1 MMHSEDMDT
10 PSGVRSLPVAFLFLF
25 LAAALGSLLA
35 LAAAAQ
41 EPAPA
46 PTPSSGTEDETFFE
60 SIDVNVVNV
69 EVVVTDRS
77 GKRVTGLTR
86 DDFELREDGK
96 PVELTNF
103 FAVAGQ
109 AEAAAETL
117 GAAPTPEAPAS
128 APAVLPDDQQLFL
141 AVFIDNRSMMP
152 ATRGRVLKSLQEA
165 LRSRLD
171 AQDRVLLVTY
181 DGSVKVHRLPDA
193 RPETV
198 AAVLDEIAKSP
209 ARGAEVLVDRN
220 RLLQEIA
227 QGGTPPGPGET
238 PRADSSDL
246 QAAKIYA
253 GIKLYAQARHG
264 ENERALHSLGQ
275 VVDSLAGLPGR
286 KALLFVTG
294 GLSLRP
300 GEAVYR
306 AWANKYERMRFE
318 VGASELDIAQF
329 DATPLLNRLAERANT
344 NRVTFYA
351 LGSAE
356 GVSGL
361 SADSQGGNFWSRE
374 LERTESMNY
383 SQSLQTLAGA
393 TGGLSAFDPVS
404 ANSFLARMTDD
415 LGSYYSLGYTP
426 QRRPDGKKH
435 KLKVAVK
442 RDGLTARYR
451 EAHRDRGAEERM
463 ASQTLS
469 ALLFGETD
477 NPLEAAL
484 EFESE
489 RPGGKKGE
497 IEVSILVKVPMA
509 KLVLLPQEHVHE
521 GRLRVF
527 VGARDALGRVSDVT
541 TVEAPIRI
549 PNENLL
555 TALGQV
561 VACRVTLV
569 LRAGEHVI
577 AASIWDDLGK
587 SDSTVVAHY
596 NAGAPAAAVAP
607 AAATG
612 AP

>member
-1 MMHSEDMDT
+1 MKHSEDMDH
-10 PSGVRSLPVAFLFLF
+10 PSGVRSLSVAFLLLV
-25 LAAALGSLLA
+25 LAAAVGSLLA

-41 EPAPA
+41 QDPAAAAVPA
-46 PTPSSGTEDETFFE
+46 EDETFFE
-60 SIDVNVVNV
+60 AIDVNVVNV
-69 EVVVTDRS
+69 EVVVTDRA

-86 DDFELREDGK
+86 EDFEVREDDQ

-103 FAVAGQ
+103 FAVAGAAAV
-109 AEAAAETL
+109 AETGAAAET
-117 GAAPTPEAPAS
+117 PAPAPADP
-128 APAVLPDDQQLFL
+128 APVLLPDDQRLYL
-141 AVFIDNRSMMP
+141 AVFIDSRSMVP
-152 ATRGRVLKSLQEA
+152 TTRGRLLRSLQEN

-171 AQDRVLLVTY
+171 AQDRLILVTY
-181 DGSVKVHRLPDA
+181 DGSVKVHRLADTK
-193 RPETV
+193 PETV
-198 AAVLDEIAKSP
+198 AAVLDEVAKSP
-209 ARGAEVLVDRN
+209 ARGVEAQVDR
-220 RLLQEIA
+220 RRILQEIA
-227 QGGTPPGPGET
+227 QGGLPPGPGEP

-246 QAAKIYA
+246 QAAAIYA
-253 GIKLYAQARHG
+253 SIKLFAQNQHL
-264 ENERALHSLGQ
+264 ENERSLRGLGQ
-275 VVDSLAGLPGR
+275 VVDSLSGLPGR

-306 AWANKYERMRFE
+306 AWANKYERLRFE
-318 VGASELDIAQF
+318 IGASELDIGQF

-356 GVSGL
+356 GISGL
-361 SADSQGGNFWSRE
+361 SADSEGGNFWSRE
-374 LERTESMNY
+374 LERTETMNF
-383 SQSLQTLAGA
+383 SQPLQVLAGA

-404 ANSFLARMTDD
+404 SDSFFNRMSDD

-426 QRRPDGKKH
+426 ARRPDGKKH
-435 KLKVAVK
+435 KLQVKVR
-442 RDGLTARYR
+442 RDGLSARYR
-451 EAHRDRGAEERM
+451 EAHRDRVPEERM

-469 ALLFGETD
+469 ALLFGESD

-484 EFESE
+484 EFEAE
-489 RPGGKKGE
+489 RPGTKKGE

-541 TVEAPIRI
+541 TVEAPIRV

-569 LRAGEHVI
+569 LRPGEHVV

-587 SDSTVVAHY
+587 ADSTVVASY
-596 NAGAPAAAVAP
+596 NAGVVPP
-607 AAATG
+607 AAATPAANPG
-612 AP
+612 GR